1 MGVNMKQE
9 LMLFIFELN
18 KQGLITLPKED
29 ADAVKQHHKDHCG
42 INSPVHRHIRGREN
56 WPEPQDTFLVP
67 ELEKMV
73 GESLGGIPG
82 GKEETLK
89 QRAERVLKPLAMAG
103 DSRLYAAK
111 KAYEKT
117 HKIDDLFATM
127 DMMGCLPPAR
137 KL

>member
-1 MGVNMKQE
+1 M
-9 LMLFIFELN
+9 
-18 KQGLITLPKED
+18 
-29 ADAVKQHHKDHCG
+29 
-42 INSPVHRHIRGREN
+42 
-56 WPEPQDTFLVP
+56 
-67 ELEKMV
+67 
-73 GESLGGIPG
+73 
-82 GKEETLK
+82 K

>member
-1 MGVNMKQE
+1 MGRPNPGDMGVNMKQE

-29 ADAVKQHHKDHCG
+29 ADAVKQHHKDHMG
-42 INSPVHRHIRGREN
+42 INSPAHRHIRGREN

-73 GESLGGIPG
+73 GE
-82 GKEETLK
+82 
-89 QRAERVLKPLAMAG
+89 RVLKPLAMAG

-111 KAYEKT
+111 KAYEK
-117 HKIDDLFATM
+117 
-127 DMMGCLPPAR
+127 
-137 KL
+137 

>member
-1 MGVNMKQE
+1 METEQAT
-9 LMLFIFELN
+9 MLQ
-18 KQGLITLPKED
+18 K
-29 ADAVKQHHKDHCG
+29 
-42 INSPVHRHIRGREN
+42 
-56 WPEPQDTFLVP
+56 
-67 ELEKMV
+67 
-73 GESLGGIPG
+73 
-82 GKEETLK
+82 
-89 QRAERVLKPLAMAG
+89 